1 VRVLITDRNPLT
13 AMGIASH
20 FQEWDRAA
28 EIAVMTGEDWHP
40 NAYSRRNTLDNG
52 EDTWFPGGNIK
63 MFDEPKEVL
72 QFQPELLINTDPT
85 LGYIMVKVVDKLNK
99 PFHFGCTNMST
110 ILTKESKMCLNLI
123 RQAGLDV
130 VEHNAF
136 DSGQKLVEWAALQDE
151 PKEDLIVEVD
161 NHNEF
166 FLPVTS
172 PINFLDSIMMIAHQ
186 GTQFVVRKYSQAI
199 CEFGVVFSGNGFVGR
214 PFMVKEVDS
223 CLHILHF
230 GDQSEDFTNRI
241 LNKLSN
247 VLEAIGFRGCLFLSF
262 DVLSQKITRITS
274 RTPDNFWLTFLAGL
288 NQSAAKYLFSLS
300 KGVKFQ
306 PEVKKAVY
314 GYNYKSDVESQ
325 SKFDGCEWEEDRDLT
340 RVKQYWSGV
349 GQQTFYIRWQAGFPV
364 AEPAGLLCSSQ
375 AAEGFIA
382 HSRVPS
388 SLRMIPP
395 FIVPNLPL
403 LVGLFS
409 YNQTPSPELPD
420 PVECQVEVHPEPVVP
435 VEELEQQEEEV
446 ITNGVSA

>member
-1 VRVLITDRNPLT
+1 MRVLITDSNPLT

-40 NAYSRRNTLDNG
+40 NAYSRRSTTDQG
-52 EDTWFPGGNIK
+52 DSWFPGSNVR
-63 MFDEPKEVL
+63 MFDEPKEVID
-72 QFQPELLINTDPT
+72 FQPELVINTDPI
-85 LGYIMVKVVDKLNK
+85 LGYIMVKIVEKLNK

-130 VEHNAF
+130 VDHNAF
-136 DSGQKLVEWAALQDE
+136 DSSQKLVEWAALQDE
-151 PKEDLIVEVD
+151 PTSDLVVEVD
-161 NHNEF
+161 NHKEF

-172 PINFLDSIMMIAHQ
+172 PINFLDSLMMVSKQ
-186 GTQFVVRKYSQAI
+186 GSQFVVRKYSQSI
-199 CEFGVVFSGNGFVGR
+199 CEFGVVFSGNGFIGR
-214 PFMVKEVDS
+214 PFMVKEVDN

-262 DVLSQKITRITS
+262 DVITQKITRITS
-274 RTPDNFWLTFLAGL
+274 RTPNNFWLTFLAGL

-306 PEVKKAVY
+306 PEVKRAAY
-314 GYNYKSDVESQ
+314 GYNYKGDDVEQ
-325 SKFDGCEWEEDRDLT
+325 
-340 RVKQYWSGV
+340 KQWDDQFGEHPSDPIKAYWSGV

-375 AAEGFIA
+375 ATEGFVA
-382 HSRVPS
+382 HSRVPG
-388 SLRMIPP
+388 SLRMLPP

-409 YNQTPSPELPD
+409 YNQPPSPELPD
-420 PVECQVEVHPEPVVP
+420 PVECQVESDPEPVVP

-446 ITNGVSA
+446 ITNGV

>member
-40 NAYSRRNTLDNG
+40 NAYSRRSTSDNSV
-52 EDTWFPGGNIK
+52 DTWFPGGGIK

-72 QFQPELLINTDPT
+72 QFQPELLINTDPS
-85 LGYIMVKVVDKLNK
+85 LGYIMVKIVDKLHK

-136 DSGQKLVEWAALQDE
+136 DSSQKLVEWAALQDE

-161 NHNEF
+161 NHKEF

-172 PINFLDSIMMIAHQ
+172 PINFLDSIMMVSKQ

-306 PEVKKAVY
+306 PEVKRAVY
-314 GYNYKSDVESQ
+314 GYNYKVDVDAQ
-325 SKFDGCEWEEDRDLT
+325 VAFDGCEWEEDRDLT
-340 RVKQYWSGV
+340 RVKQYWGGV
-349 GQQTFYIRWQAGFPV
+349 GEQTFYIRWQSGFPV
-364 AEPAGLLCSSQ
+364 AEPVGLLCSSQ
-375 AAEGFIA
+375 ASEGFIA
-382 HSRVPS
+382 HSCIPS
-388 SLRMIPP
+388 SLRMMPP

-409 YNQTPSPELPD
+409 YNQPPSPELPD
-420 PVECQVEVHPEPVVP
+420 PVECQVESDPEPVVP

-446 ITNGVSA
+446 ITNGV